1 MAQARTKR
9 ESDASWPQVWQVA
22 GRIDQV
28 PRPGDYVTSAIGRDS
43 VVAVRS
49 SAAEGR
55 VFDNVCQYRG
65 NRLLHDES
73 GSLAG
78 GTFQCAYHGWRYI
91 DVGCL
96 DWVYDEVDFSQG
108 SPCGVR
114 NLVEIASDT

>member
-9 ESDASWPQVWQVA
+9 EFDASWPQVWQVA

-49 SAAEGR
+49 SDAEGR